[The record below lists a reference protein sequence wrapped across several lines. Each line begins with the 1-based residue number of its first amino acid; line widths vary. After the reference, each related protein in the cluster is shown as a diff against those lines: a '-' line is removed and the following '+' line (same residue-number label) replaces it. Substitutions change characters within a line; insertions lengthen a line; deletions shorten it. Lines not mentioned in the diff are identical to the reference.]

1 MGHLSNT
8 SEHSTY
14 PHSLGYSTHPLP
26 PCSFSLAAVGLLI
39 KTPLLSQLQLVAQR
53 DLVQYNRVYAS
64 SRDVAD
70 GLASRVLHSVR
81 TVALLQA
88 HGAHEAT
95 SKRYAG
101 LQALFIHQLQ
111 LTHLRQVCPRGQGP
125 PLPAAHPEPL

>member
-1 MGHLSNT
+1 M
-8 SEHSTY
+8 
-14 PHSLGYSTHPLP
+14 
-26 PCSFSLAAVGLLI
+26 GLLI

-95 SKRYAG
+95 SKTYAG

-111 LTHLRQVCPRGQGP
+111 LTHLRQVCPRGQGRP
-125 PLPAAHPEPL
+125 FPAPHPEPL